1 MTIIQIIK
9 QAIVTQLIFI
19 LEMKIQNEQFLAKY
33 DHFSNSWC
41 IHFEPLLG
49 WEYVKVCHDLRTEKQ
64 GIHVK

>member
-33 DHFSNSWC
+33 DHFSNS
-41 IHFEPLLG
+41 
-49 WEYVKVCHDLRTEKQ
+49 
-64 GIHVK
+64 